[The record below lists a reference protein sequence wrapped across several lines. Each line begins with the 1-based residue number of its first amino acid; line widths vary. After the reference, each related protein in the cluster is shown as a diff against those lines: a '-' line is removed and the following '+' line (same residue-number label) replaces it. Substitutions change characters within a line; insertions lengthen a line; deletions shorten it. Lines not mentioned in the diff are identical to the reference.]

1 LIISLTNVTA
11 QYPHSSG
18 PVLSNVSLE
27 LDKGDFGVVQGATGS
42 GKSTLMKVLSGELET
57 NSGSI
62 TIAGFHLHPTG
73 KGKAIQSRILARY
86 RQTVGFVFQDFKLL
100 QDKTI
105 FENIV
110 FALEMMPRMSR
121 HDFVNRAERTL
132 ERLELTA
139 IRNAFPREVSHGEQA
154 QAAIARAVV
163 REPFVLVAD
172 EPTAQLDA
180 VSSIDILNVL
190 RAEHRRGMTVILLTS
205 CNTFAIPEA
214 DWYDLVSG
222 ELRSRASAAVNSS
235 AS

>member
-1 LIISLTNVTA
+1 MIVSLTNVTA
-11 QYPHSSG
+11 EYPHFKSA
-18 PVLSNVSLE
+18 VLSNVSLE
-27 LDKGDFGVVQGATGS
+27 VNKGGFCVVQGATGC
-42 GKSTLMKVLSGELET
+42 GKSTLMKVLSGELEA

-62 TIAGFHLHPTG
+62 QIAGFDLHPAG
-73 KGKAIQSRILARY
+73 KRKQIPSRILSRY

-132 ERLELTA
+132 ERLELTG

-154 QAAIARAVV
+154 HAAIARAVV

-180 VSSIDILNVL
+180 ASSLDILNLL
-190 RAEHRRGMTVILLTS
+190 RAEHRRGMTIMLLTS

-222 ELRSRASAAVNSS
+222 ELRSRASATLNTS